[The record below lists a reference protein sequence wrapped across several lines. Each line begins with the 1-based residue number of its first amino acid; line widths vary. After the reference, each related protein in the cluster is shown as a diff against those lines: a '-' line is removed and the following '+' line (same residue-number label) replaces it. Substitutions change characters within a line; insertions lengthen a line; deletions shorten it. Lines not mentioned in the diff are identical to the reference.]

1 MTRERRGRGRPALF
15 DGPTQDRYLAAVA
28 DGMYLNAAAD
38 HIGIHRNVPTR
49 LARTD
54 AVFGARLDD
63 AKTAGRKRRI
73 DNLPHDESRY
83 CNYKCRCPQ
92 CTAAATTART
102 ARRAQES
109 TPSEQEDRGGESGTI
124 HDLIPGAGTVVG
136 ESVSS
141 LLLLRAS

>member
-63 AKTAGRKRRI
+63 AKAAGRKRRI

-92 CTAAATTART
+92 CTTAATTART
-102 ARRAQES
+102 ARRAQD
-109 TPSEQEDRGGESGTI
+109 TPPEQEEHGGESGTI